1 MGATPIRA
9 SKVLLQFARVAKLVD
24 ARDLK
29 SLDQKSCGFDSR
41 LAHQDNDE
49 AQPRCFIG
57 TARYAVVASTD
68 ILDNMATR
76 KKQPSASAAKTR
88 KKTSRKK
95 QPTKRLAANRQP
107 LRAIRGR
114 VEAMRHRVASFLKR
128 RPHRSFRLTRRRDY
142 ARSLKLPGY
151 IAFTLYVNKVI
162 REHRW
167 TFRLVVALYA
177 VIILLLGGL
186 INQETYQQMAD
197 LLQEARDG
205 LASLGINRLGEAGLL
220 FGLAILGGPSE
231 GAANQKMTFYFVL
244 LLVWLCTVWLLRE
257 YLAGRRPRFRDGLYN
272 SGAPIM
278 STMAILGIALIQ
290 LLPAGLFMLVYSVL
304 SDSGLLVGGFG
315 GMLVGL
321 LAVAVAC
328 LVLYWWTSTIIAL
341 VIVTLPG
348 MYPMKAVAAAGDIV
362 VGRRLRILL
371 RLLWGALV
379 VLVAWMLLI
388 IPVVFLQT
396 LLSEKWQFLAGLPL
410 AAIVAVFIAA
420 GSVVWYASYVYLL
433 YRKIVDDD
441 AKPA

>member
-1 MGATPIRA
+1 
-9 SKVLLQFARVAKLVD
+9 
-24 ARDLK
+24 
-29 SLDQKSCGFDSR
+29 
-41 LAHQDNDE
+41 
-49 AQPRCFIG
+49 
-57 TARYAVVASTD
+57 
-68 ILDNMATR
+68 MATR
-76 KKQPSASAAKTR
+76 QKKPSASSVKKAKKPSS
-88 KKTSRKK
+88 KKIHKKDSHPVGVKQRLSAIYSSAHSRING
-95 QPTKRLAANRQP
+95 L
-107 LRAIRGR
+107 LR
-114 VEAMRHRVASFLKR
+114 R

-142 ARSLKLPGY
+142 NRSLKLPGY
-151 IAFTLYVNKVI
+151 IAFTLYVTKVI

-167 TFRLVVALYA
+167 TFRLVIVLYA

-186 INQETYQQMAD
+186 INQETYQQMSD

-205 LASLGINRLGEAGLL
+205 LSSLGINRLGEAGLL
-220 FGLAILGGPSE
+220 FGLAILGGQSE
-231 GAANQKMTFYFVL
+231 GAANQKMTFYLIL

-278 STMAILGIALIQ
+278 STIAVLAIAVIQ

-304 SDSGLLVGGFG
+304 GDSGMLAGGFG

-341 VIVTLPG
+341 VVVTLPG
-348 MYPMKAVAAAGDIV
+348 MYPMKAIAAAGDMV

-371 RLLWGALV
+371 RLLWGALMVLIGWV
-379 VLVAWMLLI
+379 VLI

-396 LLSEKWQFLAGLPL
+396 LLSEKWQFLAGFPL

-420 GSVVWYASYVYLL
+420 ASVVWYASYVYLL
-433 YRKIVDDD
+433 YRRIVDDD